1 MRLLKLNE
9 VLSKPPMPFCV
20 VAAEEEDP
28 VNSED
33 GELMFPGH
41 FLFELLG
48 ALSPFTV
55 NQNVDYW

>member
-1 MRLLKLNE
+1 
-9 VLSKPPMPFCV
+9 MPFCV

-28 VNSED
+28 VNS
-33 GELMFPGH
+33 GH
-41 FLFELLG
+41 FLLELLG